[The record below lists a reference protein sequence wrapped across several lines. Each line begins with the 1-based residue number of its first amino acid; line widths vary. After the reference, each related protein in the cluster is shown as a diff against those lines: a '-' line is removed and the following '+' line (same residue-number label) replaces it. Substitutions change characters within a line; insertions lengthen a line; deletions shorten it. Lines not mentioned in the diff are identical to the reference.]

1 MSGHLPPQNWLQAR
15 MTLQLQDKG
24 TAPGAEAL
32 PSVPPAKEYVEP
44 PKGILSLWSLRHLIG
59 LMVKRDMLGRYK
71 GSIMGFFWTIINP
84 LGHMMLYIFV
94 FSVILKVRFNGDSGT
109 GNFALYLMAA
119 LLPWVAFSESLTRAT
134 TCVVEQP
141 NLVKRVVFPLQ
152 ILPLAVV
159 FSSLLSE
166 GVGIGVLIAV
176 SAVVTHTINAT
187 ILYLPLIMLSQF
199 LFMCGCCWLVA
210 SLGVYL
216 QDLRHM
222 MSLSLSIWMY
232 GSPIVYPASA
242 FPEHLRILLWLNPI
256 AGIVSDYRRV
266 VLEGLAPDWG
276 MYSVYTTIGV
286 AIFCAGY
293 VFFSKTKRSFADVV

>member
-1 MSGHLPPQNWLQAR
+1 MS
-15 MTLQLQDKG
+15 LQLKDRE
-24 TAPGAEAL
+24 TASAEAQAL
-32 PSVPPAKEYVEP
+32 STTTTKEYVEP
-44 PKGILSLWSLRHLIG
+44 PKGILGLWNLRHLIG
-59 LMVKRDMLGRYK
+59 LMVKRDLLGRYK

-84 LGHMMLYIFV
+84 LGHMLLYIFV
-94 FSVILKVRFNGDSGT
+94 FSIILHVQFNGHT
-109 GNFALYLMAA
+109 GPGAFALYLMAA

-166 GVGIGVLIAV
+166 AVGIAVLVLVAGIA
-176 SAVVTHTINAT
+176 THTVHAT
-187 ILYLPLIMLSQF
+187 ILYLPLILFSQF
-199 LFMCGCCWLVA
+199 LFMSGCCWLVS

-232 GSPIVYPASA
+232 ASPIVYPAEQ
-242 FPEHLRILLWLNPI
+242 FPAKLQFLIWLNPI
-256 AGIVSDYRRV
+256 AGIVTDYRNV
-266 VLEGLAPDWG
+266 VLDGHSPNWP
-276 MYSVYTTIGV
+276 MYAAYTTIGAV
-286 AIFCAGY
+286 VFAVGY
-293 VFFSKTKRSFADVV
+293 YFFSKTKRSFADVV